1 MLNDGT
7 LIIGM
12 TGASGA
18 IYGIRALEVLKKL
31 GVETCLVIT
40 KTGEKI
46 IEYETKYS
54 VTDVKRLSTY
64 WYDVNNLSAPIAS
77 GSFPTRGMV
86 IIPCSMKT
94 LAGVANGYSDNLLL
108 RAADVTLKEGRPLIL
123 VLRETPL
130 NVIHLRNML
139 KLAEMNVRI
148 LPASPSFYYKPRKV
162 DDLVNYVVGKA
173 LELLGIKHGL
183 YKAWNDFSGVQV
195 DDMEN
200 RQ

>member
-1 MLNDGT
+1 
-7 LIIGM
+7 
-12 TGASGA
+12 
-18 IYGIRALEVLKKL
+18 
-31 GVETCLVIT
+31 
-40 KTGEKI
+40 
-46 IEYETKYS
+46 
-54 VTDVKRLSTY
+54 
-64 WYDVNNLSAPIAS
+64 
-77 GSFPTRGMV
+77 
-86 IIPCSMKT
+86 
-94 LAGVANGYSDNLLL
+94 LL